1 MLQETDVKKFIYI
14 VIVKIKLFQM
24 LESLDALDLTEFAT
38 CQVEHSNELER
49 GTDVSETPN
58 K

>member
-1 MLQETDVKKFIYI
+1 
-14 VIVKIKLFQM
+14 M
-24 LESLDALDLTEFAT
+24 LEGLDALDLTEFAT